1 MRGLLF
7 AVFFCAASLLF
18 AEVLTTFL
26 IRLSFVHLNEFD
38 DIHSLIMIIM
48 LVAYMIV
55 APIFIKDSKHHN
67 NEDDMKL

>member
-7 AVFFCAASLLF
+7 AVFFCAVSLLF
-18 AEVLTTFL
+18 AEALTTFL

-48 LVAYMIV
+48 LVVYMVV
-55 APIFIKDSKHHN
+55 APIFIKYSKHHN
-67 NEDDMKL
+67 NEDDMKM